1 MRSCGRTR
9 LSLALSFA
17 LLLFARTPGLAAQ
30 SAPNAPP
37 TSDTPTEL
45 SATSVPGA
53 TDAPRAISSLQDLG
67 FNIDLQELVQFL
79 ELQRSLFLD
88 PAVKV
93 NADWSDTF
101 DELRVLEIPET
112 SNRYAYGF
120 DSDLGVQVVA
130 IRGTAN
136 LKNALLDLESWKI
149 KSAILGIN
157 LHAGFER
164 AADAVY
170 EDLKPRLKREFP
182 IVVVG
187 HSLGA
192 AEAIIVGMLLARDGF
207 NLEKIVASG
216 LPKVTDE
223 AGWAKYSG
231 LPLIRVVGA
240 YDPVPF
246 LPPRDLYRA
255 SPYTQSGKLLML
267 LDGPYVTV
275 AEPGFFDSIPA
286 AFKSAKSVDARFN
299 VSDHRIW
306 TYYDRASEKVQGM
319 KFVPFERWNL
329 YARSREES
337 AEGTGS
343 TEK

>member
-1 MRSCGRTR
+1 MLG
-9 LSLALSFA
+9 LA
-17 LLLFARTPGLAAQ
+17 LLLFVRSPGLSAQ
-30 SAPNAPP
+30 AEPH
-37 TSDTPTEL
+37 
-45 SATSVPGA
+45 
-53 TDAPRAISSLQDLG
+53 AIPSLQSLG
-67 FNIDLQELVQFL
+67 FDIDLTELVQFL

-93 NADWSDTF
+93 NADWSDKF
-101 DELRVLEIPET
+101 DELKVLEIPET

-120 DSDLGVQVVA
+120 DSDLKVQVVA

-136 LKNALLDLESWKI
+136 LKNALLDLASWKI
-149 KSAILGIN
+149 RSVALGID

-192 AEAIIVGMLLARDGF
+192 AEAVIVGMFLARDGYP
-207 NLEKIVASG
+207 LDKIVASG
-216 LPKVTDE
+216 LPKVTDD
-223 AGWAKYSG
+223 AGWAKYSK

-240 YDPVPF
+240 FDPVPF

-255 SPYTQSGKLLML
+255 SPYAQSGKLLML

-306 TYYDRASEKVQGM
+306 TYCDRASEKLRGM
-319 KFVPFERWNL
+319 ELVPFDQWSQ
-329 YARSREES
+329 YAVAREEVNEANES
-337 AEGTGS
+337 VEPGA
-343 TEK
+343 K